1 MTSSASVSQLIYPN
15 KTCNLSLWWN
25 LYFQQ
30 SCTPW
35 WMSGPGLKLPRP
47 GLHLPQDYSIMRP
60 STNFWS
66 QRRLAISDS
75 QYHLSLIRRCSYF
88 PYSLACLRFHFES
101 LLQKNT
107 NNLGKI
113 DRKRAIRIIS
123 MKLQP
128 FIFDDVYDGPT
139 PWKCTFLEEV
149 QRMEFMFRAKTGFI
163 TLLSNTIHV

>member
-1 MTSSASVSQLIYPN
+1 
-15 KTCNLSLWWN
+15 
-25 LYFQQ
+25 
-30 SCTPW
+30 
-35 WMSGPGLKLPRP
+35 
-47 GLHLPQDYSIMRP
+47 MRP
-60 STNFWS
+60 STKFWS

-163 TLLSNTIHV
+163 TLLSNTIHVYIFSIPHLFESKICLRWNSKNVSDQDLVRLIRTKAAL